1 MRMTASFWS
10 SNSKWLQRQSRDPYV
25 KAAKLQGLRAR
36 SAFKLL
42 EMNERRRLL
51 RPGMAVVECG
61 AAPGAW
67 TQGCTQVLRLGRLL
81 QCSRKCHTFSPALCD
96 GAGYACMHDASS
108 PS

>member
-1 MRMTASFWS
+1 MRTAARLWS

-25 KAAKLQGLRAR
+25 KAAKLQGWRAR

-42 EMNERRRLL
+42 EMNEGRRPRLP

-67 TQGCTQVLRLGRLL
+67 TQGGTEVLRLGRLIVIGNRHIN
-81 QCSRKCHTFSPALCD
+81 S
-96 GAGYACMHDASS
+96 
-108 PS
+108 